1 MILWKISIDFMEIF
15 YIDFDV
21 DVPIVLYDQLQAET
35 MARAAPIC

>member
-21 DVPIVLYDQLQAET
+21 DVSIVFYDQLQAET